1 MHSHMKLR
9 IYQYLAVSCVILITC
24 FSSHT
29 DVGELQCSNKKHV
42 RDDIL
47 IIISSINGTNE
58 VPPAQ
63 RINSLIL
70 RNGRNVKAE
79 YVQG

>member
-9 IYQYLAVSCVILITC
+9 IYQYLAVSFVILITC

-42 RDDIL
+42 GDDIL
-47 IIISSINGTNE
+47 IIISSNGTKK
-58 VPPAQ
+58 VPSAS
-63 RINSLIL
+63 RINSSLL
-70 RNGRNVKAE
+70 GNGRNIKAE